1 MIRLAVICL
10 PLLAMACAS
19 VPEAAMP
26 MEGLAAE
33 SSDGQSS
40 VTGESSSSEDDR
52 IIISSGPHLPFFPER
67 PPIRGICSELGG
79 YSQAA
84 FWIHELPI
92 GLTQMQAVATFA
104 DENGQ
109 SYDTPCTFTAHANRQ
124 RNPFEYWLYCETE
137 VGEPNGYFTF
147 IPETNTLTQWSDT
160 AVMDCV
166 QIPDYDLQ
174 ARDQNP

>member
-1 MIRLAVICL
+1 MIRLTVICL
-10 PLLAMACAS
+10 PFLAMACAS
-19 VPEAAMP
+19 APEAP
-26 MEGLAAE
+26 MSTAGLATE
-33 SSDGQSS
+33 SLDGQSS
-40 VTGESSSSEDDR
+40 VTGESSPSEDDR
-52 IIISSGPHLPFFPER
+52 IIVFSGPHLTFFPER

-79 YSQAA
+79 YSQAE
-84 FWIHELPI
+84 FWVDELPI
-92 GLTQMQAVATFA
+92 GLTQTRAVAAFA
-104 DENGQ
+104 DENGL

-124 RNPFEYWLYCETE
+124 RNPFEFWLYCETE

-160 AVMDCV
+160 AAMDCV